1 MNFFVPID
9 DECAST
15 SSAIFYLYDDENQ
28 TTVYFSTQKTREYCT
43 EVVNKA
49 VQKIILRPV
58 DHCIYPENGAIH
70 CDAFLHNESRK
81 TLCFVEMKNV
91 SKSWAS
97 DAIAQLEQTVKDFNA
112 AHGAIAED
120 ALYKRAYAANS
131 KHPNFS
137 RSHATQI
144 REFYQR
150 TGFVLRVE
158 NTVKLP

>member
-28 TTVYFSTQKTREYCT
+28 TPVYFSTQKTRNYCT
-43 EVVNKA
+43 EVDNQS

-58 DHCIYPENGAIH
+58 DHVIYPENGVIH
-70 CDAFLHNESRK
+70 CDAFLHDVSRR

-91 SKSWAS
+91 QKGWVPEAV
-97 DAIAQLEQTVKDFNA
+97 DQLEQTVNDFNA
-112 AHGAIAED
+112 AHNAITSA

-131 KHPNFS
+131 KHPCFS
-137 RSHATQI
+137 SSHATQI
-144 REFYQR
+144 RDFRRR
-150 TGFVLRVE
+150 TGFVLRIE